1 MKLSVTGECGRL
13 ALLWAFRRRL
23 FPAAL
28 LRDCTNAMDSVD
40 MEPVGILAPR
50 FDVERNQK
58 RKRSPSNES
67 GDWAGPADDGGWREN
82 DGRDGEPMVKMK
94 KEQFDEMKSM
104 LLDCTKAMQHVTN
117 ATIESG
123 GIIENRMNKLL
134 KISKHLQ
141 DVAATMD

>member
-1 MKLSVTGECGRL
+1 MKLSVTGECGPL

-40 MEPVGILAPR
+40 MEPVGILAGGFEGETSR
-50 FDVERNQK
+50 G
-58 RKRSPSNES
+58 RKRSRSEPLQMHAAE
-67 GDWAGPADDGGWREN
+67 DGSWLEN
-82 DGRDGEPMVKMK
+82 DGSDGEPMVKMK

-141 DVAATMD
+141 DVAATME